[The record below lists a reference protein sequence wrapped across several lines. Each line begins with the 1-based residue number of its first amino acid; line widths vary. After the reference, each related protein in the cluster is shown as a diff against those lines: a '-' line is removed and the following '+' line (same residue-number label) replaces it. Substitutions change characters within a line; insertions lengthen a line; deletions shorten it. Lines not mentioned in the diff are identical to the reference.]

1 MPECH
6 LPQTSLPPQM
16 SAVSVRGLYGSSFSG
31 GIRGNSRRRLAHK
44 CFPIS
49 FGLLPAP
56 ACHPRKESQ
65 ADASYCC
72 FSLQYMY
79 AVQVLGGKNGLL
91 MESSLIRRQDL
102 YQKIGF
108 LYLLIIAGMDMI
120 LMHYMMMGKHLI
132 SIKR

>member
-1 MPECH
+1 
-6 LPQTSLPPQM
+6 
-16 SAVSVRGLYGSSFSG
+16 
-31 GIRGNSRRRLAHK
+31 
-44 CFPIS
+44 
-49 FGLLPAP
+49 
-56 ACHPRKESQ
+56 
-65 ADASYCC
+65 
-72 FSLQYMY
+72 MY

-120 LMHYMMMGKHLI
+120 LMHCMMMEKRLI